1 LRHETALAE
10 LHAEDGTLEALRNNT
25 KAASELV
32 QNKSAEI
39 DGLRTTLAVDERE
52 REIRLSDLK
61 GSTVDGGAGSRGWR

>member
-1 LRHETALAE
+1 MAE
-10 LHAEDGTLEALRNNT
+10 LHAEDDALETLRNNT

-32 QNKSAEI
+32 QNKTAEI

-61 GSTVDGGAGSRGWR
+61 GSTVNGGAASGWRGWRS